1 MVSRRSLS
9 WMLAACLL
17 VTSCGS
23 LAPLSPTPAPASEP
37 TSLPDTPTPKPDF
50 TAQLRNADY
59 QLGIP
64 ESLRVV
70 KLTDGKYE
78 EGAPG
83 GADYVAVTM
92 LDFAVSGSID
102 GAGNNQY
109 ATLVAENYGGS
120 GTFVFLVVYANE
132 NGTPKFLTSRMVDD
146 RPQIN
151 ELSISDANEIF
162 LDATIHGSQDP
173 MCCPALHTTRHFRIN
188 ALGNLSMTDYT
199 TFTPDGKPRTINI
212 ESPAKGTEVFTAV
225 EIKGSVDIA
234 PFENNL
240 TYQIVD
246 SAGVVLAIGA
256 ITVKATELG
265 GPGAF
270 DQTISLGNVLSGA
283 KVRLEVQD
291 LSAEDG
297 TLFAM
302 DSVEL
307 VVKSK

>member
-9 WMLAACLL
+9 WILTACLL
-17 VTSCGS
+17 LTSCGS

-37 TSLPDTPTPKPDF
+37 TSLPDTPTPEPDHI
-50 TAQLRNADY
+50 AQLRNAEY

-78 EGAPG
+78 EGTPG

-92 LDFAVSGSID
+92 LDFAAKGSVD
-102 GAGNNQY
+102 GAGNDKY
-109 ATLVAENYGGS
+109 VTLVAENYGGS
-120 GTFVFLVVYANE
+120 GTFVFLVVFADE

-151 ELSISDANEIF
+151 ELSISDTNEIF

-173 MCCPALHTTRHFRIN
+173 MCCPTLHTTRHFRVN

-199 TFTPDGKPRTINI
+199 TFTPDGRPRTINI
-212 ESPAKGTEVFTAV
+212 EAPAQGTEVFNKV

-246 SAGVVLAIGA
+246 SAGLVLAIGS
-256 ITVKATELG
+256 ITVNATELG
-265 GPGAF
+265 GPGTF

-291 LSAEDG
+291 ISAEDNSW
-297 TLFAM
+297 LAM

-307 VVKSK
+307 VVK